1 MKNAVNKSNY
11 IFMYMLETDNQE
23 MMEYAYKLSQIKQC
37 QIIYIHKNNIL
48 PFENAEN
55 VYGISPNEFLEYMN
69 SGKTVKESENL
80 KSSEAALVS
89 ENKSGR

>member
-1 MKNAVNKSNY
+1 MKLKCRFFSNTKKVINY
-11 IFMYMLETDNQE
+11 IMR
-23 MMEYAYKLSQIKQC
+23 
-37 QIIYIHKNNIL
+37 
-48 PFENAEN
+48 
-55 VYGISPNEFLEYMN
+55 VNEFLEYMN

>member
-1 MKNAVNKSNY
+1 MAVLYYIFTRWKVKCRFFSNTKKVINY
-11 IFMYMLETDNQE
+11 IMR
-23 MMEYAYKLSQIKQC
+23 
-37 QIIYIHKNNIL
+37 
-48 PFENAEN
+48 
-55 VYGISPNEFLEYMN
+55 VNEFLEYMN